1 MAWSDNRFSDQYSAA
16 KKSIKDGTFDKKA
29 KKLVD
34 ALTRLMTDTGFD
46 DGQASKLK
54 DLRKQVGS
62 KKSTEDKEILAL
74 IGSDTLDVST
84 RERAAAIKFLRH
96 IYLLKKA
103 GSHKVWVHSLPNDFG
118 DWAHYALKAATGDA
132 AKTLLRSDNE
142 RFSEEDKKN
151 LSNAT
156 QHGVKWVQKTLIHLA
171 NAAKKGDSSKKKAG
185 LELVKRWFADED
197 TTDTDLEGY
206 VGTLQSG
213 FKAIESTLKGKR
225 LIFTDFPTLRNAT
238 NPAEQG
244 FLNSEA
250 FVWPKGG
257 REKLDVVYVESA
269 FFGTNNVLTG
279 QANWT
284 RIVIHELSHLVVG
297 TKDIQPGPRYAWYGI
312 LPYKGGFTAAQA
324 MDNAE
329 SWAFFSA
336 DCAGAL
342 SDSERNR
349 ALTKK

>member
-16 KKSIKDGTFDKKA
+16 KKAIHDGTFDKKS
-29 KKLVD
+29 KKLID
-34 ALTRLMTDTGFD
+34 ALKRLMTDTGFD
-46 DGQASKLK
+46 DGQASKLD
-54 DLRKQVGS
+54 DLRKQLEA

-74 IGSDTLDVST
+74 IGGDKVDSGNCD
-84 RERAAAIKFLRH
+84 RAAAIKFLRH
-96 IYLLKKA
+96 IYMLKKT

-118 DWAHYALKAATGDA
+118 DWPHWALKAVTGEA

-142 RFSEEDKKN
+142 RFSKEQKKN

-156 QHGVKWVQKTLIHLA
+156 QHGVKWVQKTLIHLGH
-171 NAAKKGDSSKKKAG
+171 AAKKEDSKKKKAG
-185 LELVKRWFADED
+185 IDLVKRWFADED

-206 VGTLQSG
+206 VSTLQAG

-238 NPAEQG
+238 TPAEQG

-257 REKLDVVYVESA
+257 RETLDVVYIESA

-312 LPYKGGFTAAQA
+312 LPYKGGFPAAQA

-329 SWAFFSA
+329 NWAFFSA

-342 SDSERNR
+342 SDSERNK